1 MSSWFFTIL
10 LSSVLI
16 LLIIVN
22 IFVFLSGPA
31 RKNEAD
37 DRELF
42 RKVVDSYA
50 LVDASF
56 VNRHVHQRITYIAQL
71 GSNKEKLIFYDED
84 GVVFLLIDTPDRPLA
99 LNEMIDSGLVSE
111 DNITYGYF
119 EGPVFVIDD
128 DKRLQYL
135 NISGET
141 VFFLRKGD

>member
-1 MSSWFFTIL
+1 MSSWLFTIL
-10 LSSVLI
+10 LGTVLI

-31 RKNEAD
+31 RKIEAD

-42 RKVVDSYA
+42 RKVVESYA

-56 VNRHVHQRITYIAQL
+56 VNRHVHQRITFIAHL
-71 GSNKEKLIFYDED
+71 GLNKEKLIFFDED
-84 GVVFLLIDTPDRPLA
+84 GVVFLLIDTPIRPLA
-99 LNEMIDSGLVSE
+99 LNEMIDSGLISE
-111 DNITYGYF
+111 ENVTYGYF

-128 DKRLQYL
+128 DRRLQYM